1 MTTIDSNELDT
12 VCGGFGA
19 LLGALIQQAPA
30 ILQGVQGIVG
40 AAKGGQ
46 AAPAQAGPPGG
57 AAAMAAPGMGGGDE
71 GGGRRPRVSVTVMNG

>member
-46 AAPAQAGPPGG
+46 AAP
-57 AAAMAAPGMGGGDE
+57 GMGGGDE